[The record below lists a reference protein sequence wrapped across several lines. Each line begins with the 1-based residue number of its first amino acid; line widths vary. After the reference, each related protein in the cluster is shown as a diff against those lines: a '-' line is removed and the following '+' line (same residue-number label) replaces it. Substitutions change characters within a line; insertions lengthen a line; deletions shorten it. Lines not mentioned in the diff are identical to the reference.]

1 MSSHRFIVMELAA
14 NGFGSPEVLMRER
27 VDLIMNAYD
36 YLVFKNK
43 YEHQA
48 YLLRDRENGNR

>member
-1 MSSHRFIVMELAA
+1 MELAA